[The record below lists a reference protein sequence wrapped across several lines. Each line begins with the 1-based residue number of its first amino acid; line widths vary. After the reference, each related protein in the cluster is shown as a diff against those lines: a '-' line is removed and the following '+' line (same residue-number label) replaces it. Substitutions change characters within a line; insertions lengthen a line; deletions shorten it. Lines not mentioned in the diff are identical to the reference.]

1 MVQHIRIEHL
11 VLLLCA
17 TLACCTLSTQPNPG
31 GANTAPVAAPGTVSR
46 QNFTFGGN
54 GATYPYL
61 VFTPT
66 GWTAEKK
73 MPALLL
79 IHGAGGTGSD
89 MLSLW
94 QSFADQQGII
104 LVAPTFPLDAQWET
118 FVPQLFPAL
127 MNEVESSLHFDSS
140 RVYVFG
146 YSAGSYSTFDAAT
159 LSSSYF
165 AAAGVFAGII
175 TPDYE
180 YIVTAATRKTPI
192 AIYIGD
198 QDQYFTLAQT
208 RRTRDLLLT
217 NGFPVHYVEI
227 PNQDHNYPAISGYVD
242 TDAWAYM
249 SKYSLQ

>member
-1 MVQHIRIEHL
+1 MFSSRAGRSAL
-11 VLLLCA
+11 GVLAVIGCGGMGIQTGPNTGSSAPMA
-17 TLACCTLSTQPNPG
+17 TPGAVTQ
-31 GANTAPVAAPGTVSR
+31 
-46 QNFTFGGN
+46 QNFPFGEGV
-54 GATYPYL
+54 TYPYL

-66 GWTAEKK
+66 AWTAQKR
-73 MPALLL
+73 MPVLLL
-79 IHGAGGTGSD
+79 IHGAGGNGAD
-89 MLSLW
+89 MMSLW

-118 FVPQLFPAL
+118 TVPQLFPAL
-127 MNEVESSLHFDSS
+127 MDRVKQSLNFDAK

-159 LSSSYF
+159 LTSTYF

-175 TPDYE
+175 TPDYD
-180 YIVTAATRKTPI
+180 YIVTAAKRKTPI

-198 QDQYFTLAQT
+198 RDEYFTFDQT

-227 PNQDHNYPAISGYVD
+227 PNQDHNYPAISAYVD
-242 TDAWAYM
+242 SDVWSYM
-249 SKYSLQ
+249 SQFSLP